1 MSRCHISVI
10 KLSYCIR
17 PTKWQLIT
25 TLDIGKTMIIRH
37 AFIFCVLLLIP
48 NILLAGVVT
57 TDGSDV
63 VVNIKGPID
72 IKTSDGKYSAKLG
85 GRIQW
90 DYNYSELNGV
100 ADEDDFD
107 IRRARLYLSG
117 HVNDWSYKVQFNV
130 GNNIGGT
137 HEDLYIR
144 YNGWGKKAVVTIG
157 SQKEPFGLEQLE
169 SSKDISY
176 LERSAVTEAYAP
188 GRREGILFSGQRD
201 DITYALG
208 VFEDDGVDDGTAVT
222 GRVTYAPIKS
232 ANQVLHLGVA
242 HSNRDADV
250 DITGIEV
257 AYTRG
262 PYHIQSEFISS
273 EENDVNR
280 EGLYVQAG
288 WIITGETRPYKNGVF
303 KRIKPGNSS
312 GAWELVLRYED
323 GDGAYSDEE
332 LGSTDATSYGA
343 GVNYYLNQFIRIG
356 ATFTEAK
363 DNINGDDGSEFRAR
377 IQIAL

>member
-1 MSRCHISVI
+1 M
-10 KLSYCIR
+10 L
-17 PTKWQLIT
+17 
-25 TLDIGKTMIIRH
+25 IRH

-57 TDGSDV
+57 TDENDV

-72 IKTSDGKYSAKLG
+72 IKTSDGNYSAKLG

-90 DYNYSELNGV
+90 DYNYADLNGV
-100 ADEDDFD
+100 ADEDDFS

-117 HVNDWSYKVQFNV
+117 NMNDWSYKVQFNV

-144 YNGWGKKAVVTIG
+144 YNGWGKQAVVTIG
-157 SQKEPFGLEQLE
+157 NQKEPFGLEQLE

-188 GRREGILFSGQRD
+188 GRREGILFSGQRC

-222 GRVTYAPIKS
+222 GRVTYAPIRS

-242 HSNRDADV
+242 HSNRDKDV

-257 AYTRG
+257 AYAKG

-288 WIITGETRPYKNGVF
+288 WIITGETRPYKKGVF

-312 GAWELVLRYED
+312 GAWEVVLRYED

-332 LGSTDATSYGA
+332 LGSTDATSYGV

-356 ATFTEAK
+356 ATFTDAK
-363 DNINGDDGSEFRAR
+363 DNTNGDDGSEFRAR